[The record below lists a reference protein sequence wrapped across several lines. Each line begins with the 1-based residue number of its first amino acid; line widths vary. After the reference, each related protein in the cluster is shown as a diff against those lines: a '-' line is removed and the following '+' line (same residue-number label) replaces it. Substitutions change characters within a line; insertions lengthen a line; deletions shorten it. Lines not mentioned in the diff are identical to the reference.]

1 MKEQR
6 VTPEQF
12 SILRAAIL
20 ELEAKGY
27 GPVLCA
33 FEACKRAGIKPPGMF
48 EPVEIVVDRVD
59 AVMRKRTSLR
69 RWKARCRCGRWI
81 PKTAIID
88 YGLMRWF
95 NFAHRHYASEHYRAE
110 LP

>member
-1 MKEQR
+1 MKQQR

-12 SILRAAIL
+12 SILSVAIL

-48 EPVEIVVDRVD
+48 EPVEIVVDRE
-59 AVMRKRTSLR
+59 TQS
-69 RWKARCRCGRWI
+69 
-81 PKTAIID
+81 
-88 YGLMRWF
+88 
-95 NFAHRHYASEHYRAE
+95 
-110 LP
+110 